1 MLRRPPIS
9 TRSDTLFPYTTLFR
23 SQVAALRIVVAALQI
38 GDEAPVG
45 GRPHRAQRR
54 AVERGIGEQAFE
66 SQRLRLDPIARG
78 GGERGHSDR
87 QCHCQSAQPRLSAH
101 MSSRLAQPCTPP
113 AGREDKIGRP
123 ECRASVWQCGETS
136 VGAVSLKKKKKKE
149 K

>member
-101 MSSRLAQPCTPP
+101 MSSRLAQPCTP
-113 AGREDKIGRP
+113 RSE
-123 ECRASVWQCGETS
+123 EHTS
-136 VGAVSLKKKKKKE
+136 ELQSLMRHPYAVFCLKKKKTQ
-149 K
+149 